1 MIEIRKTDHFTQRI
15 DGLQDI
21 CARVCIQAR
30 IERLPMG
37 NHGMLSPFQL
47 SSKLIHYF
55 HQF

>member
-1 MIEIRKTDHFTQRI
+1 MIEIRKTDHFAQRI

-30 IERLPMG
+30 IERLAMG
-37 NHGMLSPFQL
+37 NPGMLSSFQL